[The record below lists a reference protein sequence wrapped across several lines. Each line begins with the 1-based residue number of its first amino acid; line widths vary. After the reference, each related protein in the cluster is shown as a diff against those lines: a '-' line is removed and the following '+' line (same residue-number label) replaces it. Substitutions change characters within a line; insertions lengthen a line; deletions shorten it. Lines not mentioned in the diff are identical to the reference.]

1 VAVPLA
7 YNIRSLIERKTVSIM
22 TALGLALTVAVLL
35 SVLALLE
42 GLRFT
47 LRASGDPS
55 NVIVLRKGATT
66 ELISNLDRSTYNDL
80 KFHTGIARDPS
91 GVPEASLELVTVIN
105 LESPEHPEGMNVNLR
120 GVSPMGIKLR
130 RGITIQSGR
139 WFRPGY
145 REMVVGRSIAA
156 RYPRAG
162 IGGSVRFGRGDWQ
175 IVGVMAAGDSAINS
189 EIFSDL
195 NQLAADGNREELLS
209 SVLVRATDPIVKT
222 ALIHDL
228 SEDQRL
234 NVDAVAQTDY
244 YDRQASSSAP
254 VLFVGTLVALI
265 MSVGSSFAAMNT
277 MYAAVSRRSSEI
289 GTLRVLGF
297 TKGEIL
303 LSFLAESLALA
314 LLGGLIGCVLT
325 LPLNNIT
332 SGIGSFTTFSETTF
346 RFRVTPVIMGAGMLF
361 SVFMGALG
369 GVFPASDAARK
380 EILVALRAI

>member
-314 LLGGLIGCVLT
+314 LLGGLIGCLLT

>member
-1 VAVPLA
+1 
-7 YNIRSLIERKTVSIM
+7 
-22 TALGLALTVAVLL
+22 
-35 SVLALLE
+35 VLALLE

-55 NVIVLRKGATT
+55 NVIILRKGATT

-314 LLGGLIGCVLT
+314 LLGGLIGCLLT

>member
-1 VAVPLA
+1 MAVPLA

-35 SVLALLE
+35 SALALLE

-55 NVIVLRKGATT
+55 NVIILRKGATT

-145 REMVVGRSIAA
+145 REMVVGKSIAA

-346 RFRVTPVIMGAGMLF
+346 RFRVTPVIMGAGMVF

-369 GVFPASDAARK
+369 GFFPASDAARK

>member
-1 VAVPLA
+1 MAVPLA

-314 LLGGLIGCVLT
+314 LLGGLIGCLLT

>member
-55 NVIVLRKGATT
+55 NVIILRKGATT

-145 REMVVGRSIAA
+145 REMVVGKSIAA

-369 GVFPASDAARK
+369 GFFPASDAARK

>member
-195 NQLAADGNREELLS
+195 NHLAADGNREELLS

-314 LLGGLIGCVLT
+314 LLGGLIGCLLT

>member
-1 VAVPLA
+1 M
-7 YNIRSLIERKTVSIM
+7 RSLIERKTVSIM

-314 LLGGLIGCVLT
+314 LLGGLIGCLLT

>member
-1 VAVPLA
+1 MAVPLA